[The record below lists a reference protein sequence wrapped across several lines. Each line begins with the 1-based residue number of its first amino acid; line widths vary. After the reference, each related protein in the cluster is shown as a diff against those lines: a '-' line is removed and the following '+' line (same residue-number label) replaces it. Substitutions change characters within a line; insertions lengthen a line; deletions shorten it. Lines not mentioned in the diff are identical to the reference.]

1 MPRTSKQETVN
12 ALTLIKI
19 WLDGWKKTFVLKG
32 RSSRF
37 ELWVFIL
44 LNSIVL
50 TIIQM
55 KCLYFLSPRFLRDAA
70 QKTIDLGTIDN
81 YIITAEIILYLSSI
95 ISIFPLGSLLI
106 RRMHDIGLLAWKNY
120 LEQTFMSMI
129 MVWLLFIGI
138 DYANN
143 TDYTNTSILL
153 TVFFITFSYALGYY
167 CLKFLIPTLFY
178 KGNEKQN
185 KYGPSH
191 YNTPAHEAL
200 ALKFSCFYFLFMA
213 TLVFLITL
221 SMIF

>member
-44 LNSIVL
+44 LNSIIT

-55 KCLYFLSPRFLRDAA
+55 KCLYFLSPQFLRDAA
-70 QKTIDLGTIDN
+70 QKTMELSTIDN
-81 YIITAEIILYLSSI
+81 YIITAEVVLYLSFI

-129 MVWLLFIGI
+129 MVWLLFIAI
-138 DYANN
+138 DYASS

-153 TVFFITFSYALGYY
+153 TVFFITFLYALGYY

-178 KGNEKQN
+178 KGDEKQN

-191 YNTPAHEAL
+191 YNTSTYEAL
-200 ALKFSCFYFLFMA
+200 ALKFSCFYFLFIT
-213 TLVFLITL
+213 TLAVLVALPI
-221 SMIF
+221 IF